1 MASYRTVLSEGQD
14 EIIEKKS
21 RFIGI
26 ALPVE
31 SEEHAEERIAA
42 CRKQYWDSSHVVYAY
57 RIGQPAQTERST
69 DDGEPS
75 HTAGVPILS
84 YLQKEGLTK
93 ILVMVIRYFGG
104 TLLGTGGLV
113 RAYTLAARKG
123 CEAAGILS
131 VGAYLKMSLSLDY
144 TRLGKIQYELAQKD
158 YSVIG
163 TEYTDKIR
171 MEVLIRAEER
181 DSFIRHI
188 TEVSDGTVIPEETEA
203 VNAAY
208 LDGKWHFF
216 P

>member
-1 MASYRTVLSEGQD
+1 MASYRTVLAEGQD
-14 EIIEKKS
+14 EIVEKKS

-31 SEEHAEERIAA
+31 SEEQAEERIAA

-57 RIGQPAQTERST
+57 RIGQPVQTERST

-123 CEAAGILS
+123 CEQAGIIA
-131 VGAYLKMSLSLDY
+131 VGSYLRMELSLDY
-144 TRLGKIQYELAQKD
+144 TRLGKIQYELAQND
-158 YSVIG
+158 YPVLKS
-163 TEYTDKIR
+163 EYTDKIR
-171 MEVLIRAEER
+171 MEVLVRTEDR
-181 DSFIRHI
+181 DSFIKHM
-188 TEVSDGTVIPEETEA
+188 TEVSDGTVIPEELEA
-203 VNAAY
+203 VNAAE
-208 LDGKWHFF
+208 LNGEWHFF

>member
-31 SEEHAEERIAA
+31 SEEQAEERIAA

-57 RIGQPAQTERST
+57 RIGQPAHTERST

-84 YLQKEGLTK
+84 YLKKEGLTK

-104 TLLGTGGLV
+104 TLLGLVDLCGLILLPRV
-113 RAYTLAARKG
+113 KAARLQG
-123 CEAAGILS
+123 SCLS
-131 VGAYLKMSLSLDY
+131 
-144 TRLGKIQYELAQKD
+144 E
-158 YSVIG
+158 
-163 TEYTDKIR
+163 
-171 MEVLIRAEER
+171 
-181 DSFIRHI
+181 HI
-188 TEVSDGTVIPEETEA
+188 
-203 VNAAY
+203 
-208 LDGKWHFF
+208 
-216 P
+216 